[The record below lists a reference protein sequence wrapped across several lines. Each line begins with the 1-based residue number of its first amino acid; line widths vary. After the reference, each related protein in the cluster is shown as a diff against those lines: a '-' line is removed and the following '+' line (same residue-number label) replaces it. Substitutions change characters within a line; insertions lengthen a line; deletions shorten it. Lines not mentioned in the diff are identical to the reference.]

1 MKKVL
6 FIVYYFPPMGG
17 SGVQRP
23 LKFVKYLPQFGWQP
37 VVIAPEPGAY
47 HTFDE
52 SLQNELDD
60 LKVDVHRVAAKTPF
74 HLLGNKS
81 REISFIPE
89 KIASLLRQVSSF
101 FWLPDNKTGWI
112 NPAVTK
118 AEELWANERFDLIFS
133 TAAPYSNHLIA
144 AALGQKYNVPV
155 VMDFR
160 DEWLESHL
168 ITYPTRSHRTRMA
181 NIERECLS
189 HADLLTVVSQPM
201 KESFERRLPK
211 PIPVEVLT
219 HGYDPDDFAD
229 INKNGSDLSGSNKFR
244 ILYSGMLYG
253 ENDPRNFFKTVAELL
268 SEKPEYKDKISLI
281 FQGGLD
287 SQYQKVVD
295 EYGLTPIVQD
305 LGYLPHKQAVENL
318 YSADLLW
325 LLLAFK
331 HKSQSVTV
339 GKLFEY
345 MATGKPILG
354 ILKDG
359 AMTNI
364 LKDYG
369 AGFLAKPDDIASI
382 KEALLKLIRLWEQ
395 SKLPS
400 GSKSVIQQYNRKN
413 ITEKLA
419 ALFDGFVS

>member
-23 LKFVKYLPQFGWQP
+23 LKFVKYLPYFGWQP
-37 VVIAPEPGAY
+37 LVIAPESGAY
-47 HTFDE
+47 HTFDT
-52 SLQNELDD
+52 SLQDELVAMN
-60 LKVDVHRVAAKTPF
+60 LDVHRVTANTPF

-89 KIASLLRQVSSF
+89 KIAVFLRRISSF

-112 NPAVTK
+112 NPAVRK
-118 AEELWANERFDLIFS
+118 AKELWDNEGFDLIFS

-144 AALGQKYNVPV
+144 AVLGQKYKVPV

-168 ITYPTRSHRTRMA
+168 ITYPTQWHRKRMGT
-181 NIERECLS
+181 IERECLLQ
-189 HADLLTVVSQPM
+189 ADMLTVVSQSM
-201 KESFERRLPK
+201 KESFQSRVPK
-211 PIPVEVLT
+211 SIPIEVLP
-219 HGYDPDDFAD
+219 HGFDPDDFTEAD
-229 INKNGSDLSGSNKFR
+229 GKSHIHSESDKFR

-253 ENDPRNFFKTVAELL
+253 ENDPGNFFEAIAELL
-268 SEKPEYKDKISLI
+268 VEYPEFNNKIELI

-287 SQYQKVVD
+287 RHYHEKINKC
-295 EYGLTPIVQD
+295 GLTPIVQD
-305 LGYLPHKQAVENL
+305 LGYLPHKEAVSNL
-318 YSADLLW
+318 FKADLLW

-331 HKSQSVTV
+331 NNPQTVTV

-345 MATGKPILG
+345 MATKKPILG
-354 ILKDG
+354 ILDDG
-359 AMTNI
+359 ASASI
-364 LKDYG
+364 LKNYG
-369 AGFLAKPDDIASI
+369 AGFLAKTDDIASI
-382 KEALLKLIRLWEQ
+382 KEKILELLRLWEQ

-400 GSKSVIQQYNRKN
+400 GNESVIQQYDRKK
-413 ITEKLA
+413 ITERLA
-419 ALFDGFVS
+419 ALFDGFV